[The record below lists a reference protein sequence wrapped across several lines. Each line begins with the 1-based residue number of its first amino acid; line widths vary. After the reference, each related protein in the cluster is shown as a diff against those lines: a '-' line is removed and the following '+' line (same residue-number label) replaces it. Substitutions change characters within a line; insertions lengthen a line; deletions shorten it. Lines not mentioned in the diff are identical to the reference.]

1 MRRYQS
7 KTPCLIFVFWA
18 FIFLAACGN
27 DNPQTGVAARVE
39 GSPIFLED
47 VRQGYHANFF
57 EWSSPLPPSL
67 QEMQNIYGRVL
78 VDLILIE
85 LIRAELEAVNSGI
98 TREEI
103 LEVEN
108 KIRQDYP
115 EGEFEKKLIEE
126 YIDIEYWRT
135 LIGHKLLWDKFTDK
149 ILMPGISVELDE
161 IQDYYYSNIED
172 YYIPVRL
179 EYLYLESNDRQLL
192 EKALDELEN
201 FESLERLR
209 DEFSNNIFI
218 VRHEMR
224 VDQLPLSLAED
235 LKTLDEN
242 QAGNV
247 WEEALTGYYALYL
260 IERKQEKLLKP
271 HQVYNII
278 EKNILDAK
286 LARAFGGWLS
296 EASRHSR
303 IEINSGLL
311 GHLTGSAD

>member
-7 KTPCLIFVFWA
+7 TTHCLTFVFWA

-57 EWSSPLPPSL
+57 EWSDPLPPSL
-67 QEMQNIYGRVL
+67 QEMQNNYGRVL

-103 LEVEN
+103 LDVEN

-126 YIDIEYWRT
+126 YIDVEYWRT
-135 LIGHKLLWDKFTDK
+135 RIGHKLLWDKFTDK

-172 YYIPVRL
+172 FYIPVRL

-201 FESLERLR
+201 FESVESLR
-209 DEFSNNIFI
+209 DKFSNSI
-218 VRHEMR
+218 VIARHEMR

-235 LKTLDEN
+235 LGTLDEN
-242 QAGNV
+242 RAGSV
-247 WEEALTGYYALYL
+247 RGEALTGYFALYL
-260 IERKQEKLLKP
+260 IERKQDQLLKP
-271 HQVYNII
+271 HQVYNVI

-286 LARAFGGWLS
+286 LAKAFNEWLS

-303 IEINSGLL
+303 IEINNGLL
-311 GHLTGSAD
+311 EHLTGSPD